1 MLPEVHTHVS
11 RYRQADVSPRHEWLV
26 ASPVLRAISS
36 AGRAP
41 RSHRGGHGIEARI
54 AHSWRRCSP
63 RCADSPTL
71 QRWPRVIVQD
81 VLSPR
86 G

>member
-1 MLPEVHTHVS
+1 
-11 RYRQADVSPRHEWLV
+11 
-26 ASPVLRAISS
+26 LRK
-36 AGRAP
+36 
-41 RSHRGGHGIEARI
+41 
-54 AHSWRRCSP
+54 CSP

-71 QRWPRVIVQD
+71 QKWPRVIVQD